1 MSYTDMPEQTLHYL
15 ETGYFDSDYSMTYP
29 TEDRATRFVAAMTQA
44 PLLEES
50 PGMQKKLD
58 YYAQC
63 IRDCF
68 DTEGWPEVVHWE
80 LVLKSNREEGS

>member
-1 MSYTDMPEQTLHYL
+1 MPEQTLHYL

-29 TEDRATRFVAAMTQA
+29 TEDRATRFAAAMTQA

-58 YYAQC
+58 YYARC

-68 DTEGWPEVVHWE
+68 DTEGWPEVTAWE
-80 LVLKSNREEGS
+80 QPLQ